1 MNCGTYILCAKHIH
15 ELWDIY
21 FMCYAYSWIVVH
33 IFYVLSIFMNC
44 GTCILCAMHTHELWY
59 MYFMRY
65 AYSWIVVHVFYVLC
79 IFMNCGTYILCFS
92 FYWYTSVLPGRWY
105 KINVKENRRDKQEW
119 INQETLLYH
128 LYAVHINETTHI
140 QRLLLL

>member
-1 MNCGTYILCAKHIH
+1 MVHTFYALSIFMNCDTYILCAKHIH
-15 ELWDIY
+15 ELWYIY
-21 FMCYAYSWIVVH
+21 FMRYAYSWIVVH
-33 IFYVLSIFMNC
+33 IFYALCIFMNC
-44 GTCILCAMHTHELWY
+44 GICILCAMHIHELWY

-65 AYSWIVVHVFYVLC
+65 AYSWFVVHIFYV
-79 IFMNCGTYILCFS
+79 FS

-105 KINVKENRRDKQEW
+105 KIKVKENRRDKQEW